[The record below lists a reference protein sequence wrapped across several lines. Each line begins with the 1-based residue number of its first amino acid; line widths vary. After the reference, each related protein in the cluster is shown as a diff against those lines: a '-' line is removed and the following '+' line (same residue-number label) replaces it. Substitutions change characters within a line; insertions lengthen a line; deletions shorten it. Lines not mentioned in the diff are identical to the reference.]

1 MKKILLFLS
10 VLIITYSFSGCK
22 KDLTQVMIKSTIKAN
37 QLSSLSA
44 GSFVLQMSDATNT
57 FQTFNWTEVDYGFP
71 TAISYTLQL
80 DKRTGTFA
88 TPIDI
93 VTVPN
98 LLEATVTVGDF
109 NKALLNLGMSTDAAD
124 SIKIRVKT
132 VINPNIDPVYSNVVR
147 VKIFPYAVVFPP
159 IYATGAATGGW
170 SWNLYTYKELRSS
183 APNIYSTVIYFTN
196 NQTFRFF
203 KQTDWNPV
211 SYNFPYFT
219 GTVSNLF
226 VNANDGDQNFLFT
239 GTSGYYQVTVNMTTK
254 SVSMTSVPEPKL
266 FMTGQATGG
275 WDWTTHFV
283 KLTWLSNGIY
293 RATATFTNS
302 GASSTFRFFA
312 QQDWGPTG
320 YNYPY
325 FSAGTI
331 SNLFVN
337 ANDGDKNFQFTGTTG
352 SYVITVNMLDLII
365 SMVPAP

>member
-1 MKKILLFLS
+1 MKKILILLS
-10 VLIITYSFSGCK
+10 VLLMTYSFSGCK
-22 KDLTQVMIKSTIKAN
+22 KDLTQVTINSKITAN
-37 QLSSLSA
+37 QLSPLSA
-44 GSFVLQMSDATNT
+44 GSFALQMSDAANT
-57 FQTFNWTEVDYGFP
+57 FQTFTWTKVDYGFP
-71 TAISYTLQL
+71 TAISYTIQI
-80 DKRTGTFA
+80 DKRTGTFT
-88 TPIDI
+88 TPIDV

-98 LLEATVTVGDF
+98 LLQATVTVGDF
-109 NKALLNLGMSTDAAD
+109 NKILLNLGMSTDVAD
-124 SIKIRVKT
+124 SIKLRIKT
-132 VINPNIDPVYSNVVR
+132 VINPTIDPVYSNVVR
-147 VKIFPYAVVFPP
+147 VKVLPYAIFFPP

-170 SWNLYTYKELRSS
+170 SWDLYTYKELRSS
-183 APNIYSTVIYFTN
+183 APNIYSSVIYFTN
-196 NQTFRFF
+196 NQAFRFF

-226 VNANDGDQNFLFT
+226 VNANDGDSNFQFT

-254 SVSMTSVPEPKL
+254 SVSMASVPEPTL
-266 FMTGQATGG
+266 FMTGQALGG

-312 QQDWGPTG
+312 QQDWSPTG

-352 SYVITVNMLDLII
+352 NYEITVNMLDLIV
-365 SMVPAP
+365 SMVAKP